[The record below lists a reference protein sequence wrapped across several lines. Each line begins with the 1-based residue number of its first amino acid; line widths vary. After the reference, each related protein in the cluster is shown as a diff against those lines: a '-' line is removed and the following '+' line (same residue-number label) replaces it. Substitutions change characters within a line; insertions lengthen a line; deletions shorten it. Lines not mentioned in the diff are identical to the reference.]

1 MLPPPAANFSSQ
13 RFRVQIRIACE
24 LRPVDYHTAAKRL
37 RRSCDNAMPWAQALA
52 VLTNPIYARHSPW
65 ISRAA
70 SPDNDDGGDGGGA
83 SASTTSEG
91 AAEQAN
97 LRGLPLF
104 YVGDIHSVVER
115 DERGRV
121 APSVRNSI
129 YFMWDLFMLYDVF
142 QVYRSMYAAW
152 KPFKR
157 AFRETT
163 ELVGCK
169 RALER
174 SGTIQTAAGLKA
186 LLSPDGAASDGNM
199 PLCMLHGRIALQAS
213 AAATA
218 SASATDGALR
228 QAVLKFETVEKCWRP
243 FHPLFGLFSSGE
255 RPAGGVASS
264 RGGRSTYLRETLSTS
279 LDEDIKAFKVVD
291 GTGEVVLPLQ
301 HVLKCPE
308 KIDFTTL
315 GCEVK
320 ASSIGPSSIT
330 KVGPLNHVPHVE
342 YTKGALLEGTDV
354 TLVGRFGASPAI
366 VTASAPNSS
375 GGEGG
380 APSVAASRLWCI
392 PDDKLGMFI
401 VQKLPRDILEDL
413 DERIWAQFWTCVG
426 AGCTVLFFS
435 AVLGFLA
442 YGVGRDMY
450 RRYHNRRFLGGFM
463 GLPQDLLSRDSDEE
477 DATSEGNDGMLPEG
491 EGCCICLTRR
501 RKIVL
506 VPCGHRC
513 VCKQCAV
520 SLMTYAW
527 ARAEEPKCP
536 ICREVVHCTQRCYL

>member
-1 MLPPPAANFSSQ
+1 MSGSHLAREGRRRDQPTSSKSRDTVRFGLAVDTLTTLNESLPCEQMLPPPAANFSSQ

-375 GGEGG
+375 GGGG
-380 APSVAASRLWCI
+380 AIRGCLAAVVHSRRQAGHVHRPEASEGHPRGPRREDLGAVLDVRGGGVHGALLLRGAWVPRLWRWAGHVQAI
-392 PDDKLGMFI
+392 PQPALFGRLHGPAAGPAVAGLGRRGRH
-401 VQKLPRDILEDL
+401 QRGERRD
-413 DERIWAQFWTCVG
+413 A
-426 AGCTVLFFS
+426 
-435 AVLGFLA
+435 
-442 YGVGRDMY
+442 
-450 RRYHNRRFLGGFM
+450 
-463 GLPQDLLSRDSDEE
+463 
-477 DATSEGNDGMLPEG
+477 
-491 EGCCICLTRR
+491 
-501 RKIVL
+501 
-506 VPCGHRC
+506 
-513 VCKQCAV
+513 
-520 SLMTYAW
+520 
-527 ARAEEPKCP
+527 ARG
-536 ICREVVHCTQRCYL
+536 